1 MNINHPHHR
10 IIHSPEEISTNCSP
24 LLSPDLQQDIQG
36 KEIVQDGLVLEPAIF
51 TLYKQHIINQLVQKE
66 QREGRLS
73 YHNTHH
79 ALDVY
84 ESVEELL
91 MIKKLLGE
99 RKIIQEGTFPPYEE
113 QILYFAALFHDWVSD
128 EKESAIAFDRFLR
141 ERHFSL
147 YQRILGQGLI
157 MGTTYPRKN
166 LPRKEDKERDYTP
179 QTDME
184 KILAIADLSGYKR
197 TWEEWIDESLRVLQE
212 GSTRPKTLLEWLKN
226 QFAFLQYVLSRQTPE
241 SLVAWGLQLDEK
253 TRKVHILI
261 DLLEHNDQDPEVE
274 QLLRDVQGKIKPFLQ
289 HTTW

>member
-1 MNINHPHHR
+1 
-10 IIHSPEEISTNCSP
+10 
-24 LLSPDLQQDIQG
+24 
-36 KEIVQDGLVLEPAIF
+36 
-51 TLYKQHIINQLVQKE
+51 
-66 QREGRLS
+66 
-73 YHNTHH
+73 
-79 ALDVY
+79 
-84 ESVEELL
+84 

-141 ERHFSL
+141 KRHFSL

-184 KILAIADLSGYKR
+184 KILAIEDLSGYKR